1 MVSKTGEA
9 ENITS
14 HYLFALGLY
23 RGMYLIN
30 WIYRYYDDGHFDA
43 IAVVAGVVQ
52 TLLYADFFY
61 LYVTK
66 GQFHTHRWCTQ
77 SECFLLDYLLSTLDF
92 SISFLMMFLVSL

>member
-1 MVSKTGEA
+1 VLWAFSIYLESIAILPQLFMVSKTGEA

-23 RGMYLIN
+23 RAMYLIN
-30 WIYRYYDDGHFDA
+30 WVYRYYDDGHFDT

-66 GQFHTHRWCTQ
+66 GQPHTQRRTRWCT
-77 SECFLLDYLLSTLDF
+77 
-92 SISFLMMFLVSL
+92 